1 MKEMKSAIALLVSL
15 GLFIAAA
22 PLHAES
28 DATKS
33 DTTSTQG
40 SSGKEDS
47 NSKSTDTKK
56 KDKGSDG
63 QGASSAEPE
72 CN

>member
-1 MKEMKSAIALLVSL
+1 MKSAIALLLSL

-28 DATKS
+28 GTAKS
-33 DTTSTQG
+33 GTTS
-40 SSGKEDS
+40 SSGKDSS
-47 NSKSTDTKK
+47 NSKSKDNEK
-56 KDKGSDG
+56 KDKES
-63 QGASSAEPE
+63 GASGAEPE

>member
-1 MKEMKSAIALLVSL
+1 MKSAIALLFSL

-28 DATKS
+28 DTTKS
-33 DTTSTQG
+33 GTTSTQG
-40 SSGKEDS
+40 ISGKEGS
-47 NSKSTDTKK
+47 NSKSTDKEK
-56 KDKGSDG
+56 KDKESGG
-63 QGASSAEPE
+63 QGASGAEPE

>member
-1 MKEMKSAIALLVSL
+1 MKEMKSAIALLFSL

-28 DATKS
+28 DSTKS
-33 DTTSTQG
+33 GTTSTQG
-40 SSGKEDS
+40 SSGS
-47 NSKSTDTKK
+47 TSTDKQKK
-56 KDKGSDG
+56 EKESGDKGSSG
-63 QGASSAEPE
+63 AEPE